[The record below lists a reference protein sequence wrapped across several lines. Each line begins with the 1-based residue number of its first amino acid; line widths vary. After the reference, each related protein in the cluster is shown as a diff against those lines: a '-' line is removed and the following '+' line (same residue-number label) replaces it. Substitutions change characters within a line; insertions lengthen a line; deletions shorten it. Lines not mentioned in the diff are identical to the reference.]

1 MFSRSGGNVCRYSYS
16 ARQGCFSP
24 GLPKITPSS
33 CDLNNSTH
41 WKVRNAQVIACPD
54 RQKWCPLRLTI
65 FVFTHLVPVIHWHP
79 TPGTCNISSL
89 KMFLLFFL
97 GSWAKRVY
105 YNFLVLGLP
114 IDQKHDNIAHTTAPP
129 VFKLFLHETKFLH
142 IISVFFSPPSF
153 RCFVAGDV
161 KTKYPAHKD

>member
-65 FVFTHLVPVIHWHP
+65 FVFTHLVPVIYWHP
-79 TPGTCNISSL
+79 TPGTCIISSL

-97 GSWAKRVY
+97 GSWAKGVY

-114 IDQKHDNIAHTTAPP
+114 IDQMHENIAHILLQRFKSLNFSCMKRNFFTSSVSSSLRLPLGALLP
-129 VFKLFLHETKFLH
+129 VM
-142 IISVFFSPPSF
+142 
-153 RCFVAGDV
+153 
-161 KTKYPAHKD
+161 